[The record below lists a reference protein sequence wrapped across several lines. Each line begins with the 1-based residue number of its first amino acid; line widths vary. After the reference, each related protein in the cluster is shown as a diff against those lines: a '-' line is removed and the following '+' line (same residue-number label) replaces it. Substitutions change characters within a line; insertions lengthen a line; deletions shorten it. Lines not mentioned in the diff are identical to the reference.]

1 MLYFAT
7 YHKHIALY
15 LIPKVTSCKRV
26 VPDCPCWDSLMV
38 KAPSLPIKLTPQDD
52 LSAADLLREAVH
64 SGGWHDGQ
72 VPAGLPFC
80 SDALNPDQIPLGE
93 LW

>member
-1 MLYFAT
+1 
-7 YHKHIALY
+7 
-15 LIPKVTSCKRV
+15 
-26 VPDCPCWDSLMV
+26 MV

-52 LSAADLLREAVH
+52 LSTADLLREAVH

-80 SDALNPDQIPLGE
+80 SDALNPDQVPLGE
-93 LW
+93 LR

>member
-1 MLYFAT
+1 MF
-7 YHKHIALY
+7 
-15 LIPKVTSCKRV
+15 
-26 VPDCPCWDSLMV
+26 

-64 SGGWHDGQ
+64 SGCWHDGQ

-80 SDALNPDQIPLGE
+80 SEPGPNPTGRIEVEILSSTLVCLRFPFKKKEKLKNE
-93 LW
+93 TA